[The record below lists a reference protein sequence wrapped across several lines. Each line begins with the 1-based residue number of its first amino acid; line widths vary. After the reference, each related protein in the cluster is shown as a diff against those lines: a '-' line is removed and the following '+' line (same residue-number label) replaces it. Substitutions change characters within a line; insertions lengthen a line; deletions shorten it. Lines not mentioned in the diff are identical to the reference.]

1 MQQQTGGSEKLNGY
15 LLALG
20 SAAVL
25 SLTAIIIRHLTLVYG
40 VPALVLAF
48 WRDVFSVATLLPVLA
63 WFRPDLLRVSRREL
77 RYLFFY
83 GLLLSIFNAF
93 WTLSV
98 AMNGAAV
105 ATVLVYCSTGFSA
118 LIGWWFLKETFSA
131 ARFFAVVF
139 CMAGC
144 VMVSGATDTS
154 TWSTNLLGIFTG
166 AFSGLSYAVYG
177 MVGSSIARRG
187 INAWVAV
194 LYSFAFASVFL
205 LLFNLV
211 PGGLIPGSA
220 VTPSDIFWLGKAFS
234 GWGWLFLLAAGPT
247 VLGFGLC
254 NMSLSYLPFSIV
266 NLIVTLEPVFTAI
279 IAYFALNERFSN
291 LQFFGSAAILAG
303 VLLLQ
308 RHDSDKKA
316 VAPEQVEAQ
325 AATGISRND

>member
-1 MQQQTGGSEKLNGY
+1 MQKQTGGEQFNGY
-15 LLALG
+15 LMALG

-25 SLTAIIIRHLTLVYG
+25 SLTAIIIRHLTLAYG

-63 WFRPDLLRVSRREL
+63 WFRPDLLRISRREL

-93 WTLSV
+93 WTISV

-118 LIGWWFLKETFSA
+118 LIGWWFLREKFSA
-131 ARFFAVVF
+131 ARVFAVVF

-144 VMVSGATDTS
+144 VMVSGATDAS
-154 TWSTNLLGIFTG
+154 TWNTNMLGIFTG
-166 AFSGLSYAVYG
+166 AFSGLSYAIYG

-220 VTPSDIFWLGKAFS
+220 ATPADIFWLGKAFS

-291 LQFFGSAAILAG
+291 LQLCGSAAIMAG

-308 RHDSDKKA
+308 RHDSGTKA
-316 VAPEQVEAQ
+316 ASPVPIDAQ
-325 AATGISRND
+325 AAAAISRNN